1 MSEII
6 DIKAKIKNINAV
18 IGCKIGCRYC
28 YAKAVAKRFHLTDD
42 FSKPV
47 ADLHKLERI
56 KKPGIY
62 FLTGMSD
69 PYIWEKEWLDKS
81 FDLLKQNPRT
91 VGIYLTKAPNKMN
104 LDNVPDNAWMGVTV
118 TCKNDLWRIKSL
130 KENIKCKNYHITF
143 EPLFED
149 LGNIDL
155 SDIRWIVIGTETGN
169 CKGKIDTKKQ
179 WVNNLVKV
187 ARRYG
192 CKIFYK
198 EELARKIMI
207 GETIIQELTNE
218 MEEALK

>member
-18 IGCKIGCRYC
+18 IGCNIGCRYC
-28 YAKAVAKRFHLTDD
+28 YARAVAKRFHLTDD

-149 LGNIDL
+149 LGDIDL
-155 SDIRWIVIGTETGN
+155 SGIRWIVIGTETGN

-207 GETIIQELTNE
+207 GENIIQELTNE
-218 MEEALK
+218 MEAALK

>member
-6 DIKAKIKNINAV
+6 DIKSKIKNINAV
-18 IGCKIGCRYC
+18 IGCNIGCRYC
-28 YAKAVAKRFHLTDD
+28 YARAVAKRFHLTDD

-47 ADLHKLERI
+47 VDLHKLERI

-104 LDNVPDNAWMGVTV
+104 FDNIPDNAWMGVTV

-149 LGNIDL
+149 LGDIDL
-155 SDIRWIVIGTETGN
+155 SGIRWIVIGTETGN

-207 GETIIQELTNE
+207 RENIIQELTCE
-218 MEEALK
+218 MEDALK

>member
-18 IGCKIGCRYC
+18 IGCNIGCRYC

-47 ADLHKLERI
+47 VDLHKLERI

-149 LGNIDL
+149 LGDIDL
-155 SDIRWIVIGTETGN
+155 SGIRWIVIGTETGN

-179 WVNNLVKV
+179 WVNNLVKA
-187 ARRYG
+187 ARRNG

-207 GETIIQELTNE
+207 GENIIQELTCE
-218 MEEALK
+218 MEDALK

>member
-18 IGCKIGCRYC
+18 IGCNIGCRYC
-28 YAKAVAKRFHLTDD
+28 YARAVAKRFHLTDD

-47 ADLHKLERI
+47 VDWHKLERI

-149 LGNIDL
+149 LGDIDL
-155 SDIRWIVIGTETGN
+155 SGIRWIVIGTETGN

-207 GETIIQELTNE
+207 GENIIQELTNE
-218 MEEALK
+218 MEDALK

>member
-1 MSEII
+1 MKSY
-6 DIKAKIKNINAV
+6 
-18 IGCKIGCRYC
+18 G
-28 YAKAVAKRFHLTDD
+28 LTDD

-47 ADLHKLERI
+47 VDLHKLERI

-149 LGNIDL
+149 LGDIDL
-155 SDIRWIVIGTETGN
+155 SGIRWVVIGTETGN

-207 GETIIQELTNE
+207 GENIIQELTNE

>member
-6 DIKAKIKNINAV
+6 DIKSKIKNINAV

-149 LGNIDL
+149 LGDIDL

-207 GETIIQELTNE
+207 GENIIQELTNE
-218 MEEALK
+218 MEETLK

>member
-6 DIKAKIKNINAV
+6 DIKSKIKNINAV

-81 FDLLKQNPRT
+81 FD
-91 VGIYLTKAPNKMN
+91 
-104 LDNVPDNAWMGVTV
+104 DNAWMGVTV

-149 LGNIDL
+149 LGDIDL
-155 SDIRWIVIGTETGN
+155 SGIRWIVIGTETGN

-179 WVNNLVKV
+179 WVNDLVKV

-207 GETIIQELTNE
+207 GETIIQELTCE
-218 MEEALK
+218 MEDALK

>member
-18 IGCKIGCRYC
+18 IGCNIGCRYC
-28 YAKAVAKRFHLTDD
+28 YARAVAKRFHLTDD

-56 KKPGIY
+56 KKQGIY

-81 FDLLKQNPRT
+81 FNLLKQNPRT

-149 LGNIDL
+149 LGDIDL

-207 GETIIQELTNE
+207 GENIIQELTCE

>member
-1 MSEII
+1 MGEII
-6 DIKAKIKNINAV
+6 DIKSKIKNINAV
-18 IGCKIGCRYC
+18 IGCNIGCRYC
-28 YAKAVAKRFHLTDD
+28 YARAVAKRFHLTDD

-47 ADLHKLERI
+47 VDLHKLERI

-104 LDNVPDNAWMGVTV
+104 FDNIPDNAWMGVTV

-149 LGNIDL
+149 LGDIDL
-155 SDIRWIVIGTETGN
+155 SGIRWIVIGTETGN

-179 WVNNLVKV
+179 WVKNLVKV

-207 GETIIQELTNE
+207 RENIIQELTCE
-218 MEEALK
+218 MEDALK

>member
-6 DIKAKIKNINAV
+6 DIKSKIKNINAV
-18 IGCKIGCRYC
+18 IGCNIGCRYC
-28 YAKAVAKRFHLTDD
+28 YARAVAKRFHLTDD
-42 FSKPV
+42 FSKPF

-104 LDNVPDNAWMGVTV
+104 LNNVPDNAWMGVTV

-149 LGNIDL
+149 LGDIDL
-155 SDIRWIVIGTETGN
+155 SGIRWIVIGTETGN

-198 EELARKIMI
+198 EELARKIMM
-207 GETIIQELTNE
+207 GEIIIQELTSE
-218 MEEALK
+218 MEAALK

>member
-18 IGCKIGCRYC
+18 IGCNIGCRYC
-28 YAKAVAKRFHLTDD
+28 YARAVAKRFHLTDD

-62 FLTGMSD
+62 LLTGMSD

-149 LGNIDL
+149 LGDIDL

-207 GETIIQELTNE
+207 GENIIQELTNE
-218 MEEALK
+218 MEETLK

>member
-18 IGCKIGCRYC
+18 IGCNIGCRYC
-28 YAKAVAKRFHLTDD
+28 YARAVAKRFHLTDD

-104 LDNVPDNAWMGVTV
+104 LNNVPDNAWMGVTV

-149 LGNIDL
+149 LGDIDL
-155 SDIRWIVIGTETGN
+155 SGIRWIVIGTETGN

-198 EELARKIMI
+198 EELARKIMM
-207 GETIIQELTNE
+207 GEIIIQELTSE

>member
-6 DIKAKIKNINAV
+6 DIKSKIKNINAV

-56 KKPGIY
+56 KKPGVY

-104 LDNVPDNAWMGVTV
+104 LDNVSDNAWMGVTV

-149 LGNIDL
+149 LGDIDL
-155 SDIRWIVIGTETGN
+155 SGIRWIVIGTETGN
-169 CKGKIDTKKQ
+169 CKGKIDTEKQ
-179 WVNNLVKV
+179 WVNDLVKV

-207 GETIIQELTNE
+207 GETIIQELACE
-218 MEEALK
+218 MEDALK

>member
-18 IGCKIGCRYC
+18 IGCNIGCRYC
-28 YAKAVAKRFHLTDD
+28 YARAVAKRFHLTDD

-47 ADLHKLERI
+47 VDLHKLERI

-104 LDNVPDNAWMGVTV
+104 LNNVPDNAWMGATV

-149 LGNIDL
+149 LGDIDL

-207 GETIIQELTNE
+207 GENIIQELTCE
-218 MEEALK
+218 MEDALK

>member
-6 DIKAKIKNINAV
+6 DIKSKIKNINAV

-149 LGNIDL
+149 LGDIDL
-155 SDIRWIVIGTETGN
+155 SGIRWIVIGTETGN

-207 GETIIQELTNE
+207 GENIIQELTNE

>member
-18 IGCKIGCRYC
+18 IGCNIGCRYC
-28 YAKAVAKRFHLTDD
+28 YARAVAKRFHLTDD

-104 LDNVPDNAWMGVTV
+104 LNNVPDNAWMGVTV

-149 LGNIDL
+149 LGDIDL

-169 CKGKIDTKKQ
+169 CKGRIDTKKQ

-207 GETIIQELTNE
+207 GENIIQELTCE
-218 MEEALK
+218 MEDALK

>member
-6 DIKAKIKNINAV
+6 DIKSKIKNINVV

-149 LGNIDL
+149 LGDIDL
-155 SDIRWIVIGTETGN
+155 SGIRWIVIGTETGN

-207 GETIIQELTNE
+207 GETIIQELTRE
-218 MEEALK
+218 MEDALK

>member
-6 DIKAKIKNINAV
+6 DIKSKIKNINAV
-18 IGCKIGCRYC
+18 IGCNIGCRYC
-28 YAKAVAKRFHLTDD
+28 YARAVAKRFHLTDD

-47 ADLHKLERI
+47 VDLHKLERI

-104 LDNVPDNAWMGVTV
+104 FDNIPDNAWMGVTV

-130 KENIKCKNYHITF
+130 KENIK
-143 EPLFED
+143 
-149 LGNIDL
+149 
-155 SDIRWIVIGTETGN
+155 
-169 CKGKIDTKKQ
+169 
-179 WVNNLVKV
+179 
-187 ARRYG
+187 
-192 CKIFYK
+192 
-198 EELARKIMI
+198 
-207 GETIIQELTNE
+207 
-218 MEEALK
+218 

>member
-18 IGCKIGCRYC
+18 IGCNIGCRYC
-28 YAKAVAKRFHLTDD
+28 YARAVAKRFHLTDD

-47 ADLHKLERI
+47 VDLHKLERI

-104 LDNVPDNAWMGVTV
+104 LNNVPDNAWMGVTV

-149 LGNIDL
+149 LGDIDL
-155 SDIRWIVIGTETGN
+155 SGIRWIVIGTETGN

-187 ARRYG
+187 ARRNG

-207 GETIIQELTNE
+207 GENIIQELTCE
-218 MEEALK
+218 MEDALK

>member
-6 DIKAKIKNINAV
+6 DIKSKIKNINAV

-149 LGNIDL
+149 LGDIDL
-155 SDIRWIVIGTETGN
+155 SGIRWIVIGTETGN

-198 EELARKIMI
+198 EELARKIMM
-207 GETIIQELTNE
+207 GEIIIQELTNE
-218 MEEALK
+218 MEAALK

>member
-6 DIKAKIKNINAV
+6 DIKSKIKNINAV
-18 IGCKIGCRYC
+18 IGCNIGCRYC
-28 YAKAVAKRFHLTDD
+28 YARAVAKRFHLTDD

-149 LGNIDL
+149 LGDIDL
-155 SDIRWIVIGTETGN
+155 SGIRWIVIGTETGN

-207 GETIIQELTNE
+207 RENIIQELTCE
-218 MEEALK
+218 MEDALK

>member
-6 DIKAKIKNINAV
+6 DIKSKIKNINAV

-28 YAKAVAKRFHLTDD
+28 YARAVAKRFHLTDD

-149 LGNIDL
+149 LGDIDL

-207 GETIIQELTNE
+207 GENIIQELTNE
-218 MEEALK
+218 MEETLK

>member
-18 IGCKIGCRYC
+18 IGCNIGCRYC
-28 YAKAVAKRFHLTDD
+28 YARAVAKRFHLTDD

-104 LDNVPDNAWMGVTV
+104 FDNIPDNAWMGVTV

-149 LGNIDL
+149 LGDIDL

-207 GETIIQELTNE
+207 GENIIQELTNE

>member
-18 IGCKIGCRYC
+18 IGCNIGCRYC
-28 YAKAVAKRFHLTDD
+28 YARAVAKRFHLTDD

-104 LDNVPDNAWMGVTV
+104 LNNVPDNAWMGVTV

-149 LGNIDL
+149 LGDIDL
-155 SDIRWIVIGTETGN
+155 SGIRWIVIGTETGN

-198 EELARKIMI
+198 EELARKIMM
-207 GETIIQELTNE
+207 GEIIIQELASE

>member
-6 DIKAKIKNINAV
+6 DIKSKIKNLSAV

-149 LGNIDL
+149 LGDIDL
-155 SDIRWIVIGTETGN
+155 SGIRWIVIGTETGN

-179 WVNNLVKV
+179 WVNDLVKV

-207 GETIIQELTNE
+207 GETIIQELTRE
-218 MEEALK
+218 MEDALK

>member
-6 DIKAKIKNINAV
+6 DIKSKIKNINAV

-149 LGNIDL
+149 LGDIDL
-155 SDIRWIVIGTETGN
+155 SGIRWIVIGTETGN

-179 WVNNLVKV
+179 WVNDLVKV

-207 GETIIQELTNE
+207 GETIIQELTSE

>member
-6 DIKAKIKNINAV
+6 DIKSKIKNINAV

-149 LGNIDL
+149 LGDIDL

-207 GETIIQELTNE
+207 GETIIQELTCE
-218 MEEALK
+218 MEDALK

>member
-1 MSEII
+1 M
-6 DIKAKIKNINAV
+6 
-18 IGCKIGCRYC
+18 
-28 YAKAVAKRFHLTDD
+28 AKRFHLTDD

-104 LDNVPDNAWMGVTV
+104 LNNVPDNAWMGVTV

-149 LGNIDL
+149 LGDIDL
-155 SDIRWIVIGTETGN
+155 SGIRWIVIGTETGN

-187 ARRYG
+187 ARRNG

-207 GETIIQELTNE
+207 GENIIQELTCE
-218 MEEALK
+218 MEDALK

>member
-6 DIKAKIKNINAV
+6 DIKSKIKNINAV
-18 IGCKIGCRYC
+18 IGCNIGCRYC
-28 YAKAVAKRFHLTDD
+28 YARAVAKRFHLTDD

-104 LDNVPDNAWMGVTV
+104 LNNVPDNAWMGVTV

-149 LGNIDL
+149 LGDIDL
-155 SDIRWIVIGTETGN
+155 SGIRWIVIGTETGN

-198 EELARKIMI
+198 EELARKIMM
-207 GETIIQELTNE
+207 GEIIIQELTNE
-218 MEEALK
+218 MEAALK